1 MYSNAESSAQVNGSF
16 SEVTLGI
23 HQGSVMSLLFII
35 VMEASAIEFRIIWP
49 WEILFYG
56 DLAIASDSLEDR
68 NNRLA
73 AWETSLESHV
83 LHVNFDKIKSYKVIQ
98 STLVMY
104 VPLVLVL
111 TPSYALRVICGFII
125 SVRE

>member
-23 HQGSVMSLLFII
+23 HQGSVM
-35 VMEASAIEFRIIWP
+35 
-49 WEILFYG
+49 
-56 DLAIASDSLEDR
+56 SLEDR